1 MSNDVNFDLLWCEEC
16 GKSLPGECQIHGT
29 LLKVKDKVIP
39 SRARLTLPHYLQLRE
54 LEIRPG
60 NKQLLGVF
68 AKKVI
73 QKRTQFGPFEAT
85 LVTSIANLTNRDE
98 NKFLLQVFKNGK
110 EYYLDTPNEDV
121 CNWMMFV
128 RPARNHAEQ
137 NMVAYQYRDKIY
149 FSSTKPIEPH
159 CELKVWYA
167 ADYAKRMNMQ
177 VLVKEEDELSCALQN
192 KPQEIRPVSTLDFF
206 KTENH
211 TEPWKCSNCNN
222 VFSTFALLEEHSCS
236 AAVTVAAPPT
246 TKTPKKKGR
255 KVKKRNAEGAKA
267 RLASKLGDKRREGVL
282 KKVKRRIRELK
293 PRKTYPCNACGKVF
307 INLEKLKIHT
317 YTHTGERPFKC
328 SSDGCDKAF
337 VSKYKLLRHM
347 TTHSPHKTHKCA
359 YCEKMFHRKDH
370 LKNHL
375 QTHDPNKE
383 AFKCEECGKEYNTKL
398 GFRRHMAL
406 HSAAAGDLTCRVC
419 SAMYESTEALLEH
432 LKVHSGKPAGGM
444 KEKKHKC
451 DHCDR
456 RFYTRK
462 DVRRHLV
469 VHTGRKDFLCQFCAQ
484 RFGRKDHLTRH
495 TKKSHCAEFLKIK
508 ESPDGST
515 SSQLLSPMEAPDLN
529 FGSLPRDDSLPKLT
543 INKGRPLTKAETK
556 AFTNKLEPPPKVA
569 MEISIETSNTNQDDG
584 PMGLKLPGPAVIT
597 EPVNASTVDL
607 GQLLGFLPLNSALN
621 ASIPISQPQTS
632 LQGMNIPMTMSMT
645 PQSTS
650 SRISVQNHMTMSP
663 TASLT
668 SQIPFVPLSQ
678 SLPRFHQAFQ

>member
-1 MSNDVNFDLLWCEEC
+1 MIILLCFPPCPAGNVNSRTLSGMSNDVNFDLLWCEEC

-255 KVKKRNAEGAKA
+255 K
-267 RLASKLGDKRREGVL
+267 
-282 KKVKRRIRELK
+282 
-293 PRKTYPCNACGKVF
+293 
-307 INLEKLKIHT
+307 
-317 YTHTGERPFKC
+317 
-328 SSDGCDKAF
+328 
-337 VSKYKLLRHM
+337 
-347 TTHSPHKTHKCA
+347 
-359 YCEKMFHRKDH
+359 
-370 LKNHL
+370 
-375 QTHDPNKE
+375 
-383 AFKCEECGKEYNTKL
+383 
-398 GFRRHMAL
+398 
-406 HSAAAGDLTCRVC
+406 
-419 SAMYESTEALLEH
+419 
-432 LKVHSGKPAGGM
+432 
-444 KEKKHKC
+444 
-451 DHCDR
+451 
-456 RFYTRK
+456 
-462 DVRRHLV
+462 
-469 VHTGRKDFLCQFCAQ
+469 